1 MKSSGLYRNHRGAE
15 PLGFSASSAMMSGF
29 YPRSALGGV
38 YPTYAGRG
46 MDVAL
51 KEIEQSP
58 VPPHV
63 TFVWRDYQAV
73 TPAWEAVWFD
83 EVCLKEKFLKNRR
96 GVGAVRR

>member
-1 MKSSGLYRNHRGAE
+1 
-15 PLGFSASSAMMSGF
+15 
-29 YPRSALGGV
+29 
-38 YPTYAGRG
+38 